1 MSFEVLLENY
11 RNQIDTLDF
20 EIIYLLSR
28 RFQIVNEIGTIK
40 KEAWVEAHQP
50 DRWEALMK
58 KLSEEA
64 DDKWV
69 DKKLVEEIWKL
80 IHIEALKREK

>member
-1 MSFEVLLENY
+1 MSFEAVLENY

-28 RFQIVNEIGTIK
+28 RFQIVKEIGNIK
-40 KEAWVEAHQP
+40 KEANIEPYQP

-58 KLSEEA
+58 KLLEESA
-64 DDKWV
+64 DK
-69 DKKLVEEIWKL
+69 
-80 IHIEALKREK
+80 